1 MKLLLR
7 SLAVLLLFAP
17 LHAQPS
23 ARVTTSLNGEWTFH
37 RDGSKETKS
46 VTLPTHW
53 ETHEGL
59 KFDGI
64 GWYEKTIELPE
75 LKPGRRLLLH
85 FDGVATHATVYW
97 NDKKLGEHLGAW
109 TPFRFDVTEE
119 VKKGKIHTIKVRVDE
134 KVGHNTQGFLPIIA
148 PHFGGIWQ
156 GARLIETNDVAV
168 DDLSL
173 ALTCDIKKNWINL
186 KVPVKGDVSAIKSI
200 TLQWK
205 SKSPENSLIQKY
217 AEVKTDA
224 NSHRYYFFQ
233 ADLKMVKNDLKDAA
247 IVIKDGQ
254 LLMDHLLLSAS
265 EMKDWS
271 PHSPNG
277 YELSLELN
285 GENGILETI
294 ITRLAHRTIETQ
306 GDQFLLN
313 GQPLSIRG
321 VLNWGYYPPSLAPT
335 PTEDQ
340 WRADLKLIKSWGFNL
355 MKCCLWVPPKRLLE
369 IADEEG
375 VLIWLE
381 YPTWHPKLTP
391 QYQAELMQEYKEFH
405 ELDRNHPS
413 VILRSLTCE
422 TGPGAD
428 IKVIQALYD
437 QCKKMSG
444 GLVVDD
450 SSWIEWNR
458 VFDFYDDHP
467 YGNNHTWV
475 ATLDRLKKYIANSKY
490 GVKSLCL
497 GEAIAADTWVP
508 TKPMLDA
515 IAKAKADPKQA
526 WSLDERGYPF
536 WVPGFFDANRKWLER
551 MGRVCGGEVDEDRL
565 HRDSLIYAMLMRKYQ
580 IETYR
585 REVPNGGA
593 VVSVLRHFPLAS
605 MGLID
610 YLGKAVWDNKRLNP
624 WGFQRDTMLL
634 MRTERDRRSYF
645 SGERF
650 RGGFELSNRGP
661 TTLRDLPLQM
671 IFGYTAN
678 DSTDN
683 VRGTAL
689 EETIPSLLP
698 AQSKLM
704 QHEMDL
710 IPVKKPTKLNIDAH
724 DTREPSISKSLIN
737 EWSLWV
743 FPKVP
748 EKSATKV
755 VITSTLNNDVL
766 NQLENGVKVLLQPN
780 NKPGSFPTRSHWF
793 LRGGPFINREHA
805 LFKDDSRFDFN
816 SLSSMMV
823 VLQHFDLASDVIPDI
838 NYLEEIDP
846 ILMLWDNHDI
856 KEVKT
861 HGLVFETRV
870 GKGRLL
876 VSALNHSGD
885 TNAAGKWLLHAFQ
898 KHLESGP
905 PPRNALKPDTIARMR
920 AKLNEKKLDLV
931 TKPWQFQPDGKNEG
945 LKLGWEKT
953 GFDDQAW
960 KPIKIGQHW
969 EGQGYN
975 ALDGWAW
982 YRLSVDIP
990 KDWKDV
996 PMYWNTEGGDDAY
1009 ELYVNGTKVGSGG
1022 DIPNKKTA
1030 FEDRTAH
1037 AIPAGV
1043 LKPGEKNVIAV
1054 RVYDWYGAGGIHR
1067 PMSLSN
1073 VPIGGIDIL
1082 K

>member
-1 MKLLLR
+1 MQRITPL
-7 SLAVLLLFAP
+7 VLMLVTCSANALY
-17 LHAQPS
+17 AQDSP
-23 ARVTTSLNGEWTFH
+23 RNTTNLNGEWTFH
-37 RDGSKETKS
+37 RDGSKETKT

-75 LKPGRRLLLH
+75 LPKGRRLLLH
-85 FDGVATHATVYW
+85 FDAVATHATVYW

-109 TPFRFDVTEE
+109 TPFRFDVTEQ
-119 VKKGKIHTIKVRVDE
+119 VKKGQHTIRVRVDE

-156 GARLIETNDVAV
+156 GVRLIEVSDGYFDDSRIQVESDAKSKMLGINIPYSGKYAIPYEVTVSITASGSIKETTKVRHTGTMYIIPDDITPKKGWV
-168 DDLSL
+168 DYPAETYQGETTQFKIKGIHDPYRRYFRLIVSNKD
-173 ALTCDIKKNWINL
+173 DIKEWRPESPFQYAIT
-186 KVPVKGDVSAIKSI
+186 VSAG
-200 TLQWK
+200 T
-205 SKSPENSLIQKY
+205 SL
-217 AEVKTDA
+217 
-224 NSHRYYFFQ
+224 N
-233 ADLKMVKNDLKDAA
+233 
-247 IVIKDGQ
+247 
-254 LLMDHLLLSAS
+254 
-265 EMKDWS
+265 
-271 PHSPNG
+271 PNG
-277 YELSLELN
+277 SDEVNIKAS
-285 GENGILETI
+285 
-294 ITRLAHRTIETQ
+294 RRTIETK

-335 PTEDQ
+335 PTEEQ
-340 WRADLKLIKSWGFNL
+340 WRSDLKLIKSWGFNL

-391 QYQAELMQEYKEFH
+391 QYQSELMQEYKEFH

-428 IKVIQALYD
+428 LKVIQSLYD
-437 QCKKMSG
+437 QCKKMCG

-475 ATLDRLKKYIANSKY
+475 ATLDRLKKYIATSKY
-490 GVKSLCL
+490 GVKPLCL

-508 TKPMLDA
+508 TKPMLEA

-526 WSLDERGYPF
+526 WSFDERGYPF
-536 WVPGFFDANRKWLER
+536 WVPGFFDANQKWLER
-551 MGRVCGGEVDEDRL
+551 MGKVCGGPVDEIRL
-565 HRDSLIYAMLMRKYQ
+565 HQYSLNYAMRMRDYQ
-580 IETYR
+580 KQTFPKEI
-585 REVPNGGA
+585 PNGGY
-593 VVSVLRHFPLAS
+593 VVSVLRDFPLAS
-605 MGLID
+605 MGMLDYMGRSKWPDDYWKLALSLRKPWCDHPGYVEPPVID
-610 YLGKAVWDNKRLNP
+610 YKSYRKATRLDS
-624 WGFQRDTMLL
+624 QLL
-634 MRTERDRRSYF
+634 DYLEQ
-645 SGERF
+645 
-650 RGGFELSNRGP
+650 GG
-661 TTLRDLPLQM
+661 
-671 IFGYTAN
+671 
-678 DSTDN
+678 N
-683 VRGTAL
+683 VC
-689 EETIPSLLP
+689 LLP
-698 AQSKLM
+698 
-704 QHEMDL
+704 DG
-710 IPVKKPTKLNIDAH
+710 
-724 DTREPSISKSLIN
+724 KS
-737 EWSLWV
+737 
-743 FPKVP
+743 
-748 EKSATKV
+748 
-755 VITSTLNNDVL
+755 
-766 NQLENGVKVLLQPN
+766 
-780 NKPGSFPTRSHWF
+780 GSFPLRSHWF
-793 LRGGPFINREHA
+793 LRGGPFVNYQHPLAKQMEM
-805 LFKDDSRFDFN
+805 DSIACH
-816 SLSSMMV
+816 
-823 VLQHFDLASDVIPDI
+823 QHMIFAGDVIPDVD
-838 NYLEEIDP
+838 YLEEIDP

-861 HGLVFETRV
+861 HGLLFETRV

-876 VSALNHSGD
+876 VTALNHFKKLPTDKS
-885 TNAAGKWLLHAFQ
+885 NEHAIRAHTLNQ
-898 KHLESGP
+898 IIKYTLSNP
-905 PPRNALKPDTIARMR
+905 PPRNALKPETIARMR
-920 AKLNEKKLDLV
+920 AKLNEKKIDLT
-931 TKPWQFQPDGKNEG
+931 TKSWQFMPDGKNEG
-945 LKLGWEKT
+945 LKLGWEKQ
-953 GFDDQAW
+953 GFDDTAW

-982 YRLSVDIP
+982 YRLNVDVP
-990 KDWKDV
+990 KDWAAPHPQPLSPEGRGEKW
-996 PMYWNTEGGDDAY
+996 YLNTEGIDDAY
-1009 ELYVNGTKVGSGG
+1009 EIYVNGTKIGSGG

-1037 AIPAGV
+1037 SIPENV

-1067 PMSLSN
+1067 PMSLGN

>member
-1 MKLLLR
+1 MKQLL
-7 SLAVLLLFAP
+7 SALAILLLFAP

-23 ARVTTSLNGEWTFH
+23 PRVTTSLNGEWTFH
-37 RDGSKETKS
+37 RDGSKETKT

-64 GWYEKTIELPE
+64 GWYEKTIELPD

-85 FDGVATHATVYW
+85 FDAVATHATVYW

-109 TPFRFDVTEE
+109 TPFRFDVTEHLSPSPSRGE
-119 VKKGKIHTIKVRVDE
+119 GLGVRGSDSKRKHTIKIRVDE

-156 GARLIETNDVAV
+156 GIRLIEVPETYIND
-168 DDLSL
+168 L
-173 ALTCDIKKNWINL
+173 DIKVSYDNAKQVILAEVSVLGTNAAEGSDLRATVNIS
-186 KVPVKGDVSAIKSI
+186 KGDSGSVLTRPMQTVSSSN
-200 TLQWK
+200 THSFQTFW
-205 SKSPENSLIQKY
+205 NS
-217 AEVKTDA
+217 
-224 NSHRYYFFQ
+224 
-233 ADLKMVKNDLKDAA
+233 NDEL
-247 IVIKDGQ
+247 
-254 LLMDHLLLSAS
+254 
-265 EMKDWS
+265 WS
-271 PHSPNG
+271 PSAPRMHGIVFTLKHDKVACDFSP
-277 YELSLELN
+277 
-285 GENGILETI
+285 
-294 ITRLAHRTIETQ
+294 RTITTK

-321 VLNWGYYPPSLAPT
+321 VLNWGYYPPSLAPA
-335 PTEDQ
+335 PTEEQ

-391 QYQAELMQEYKEFH
+391 QYRAELMQEYKEFH

-475 ATLDRLKKYIANSKY
+475 ATLDRLKKYIATSKY
-490 GVKSLCL
+490 GVKPLCL

-508 TKPMLDA
+508 TKPMLEA

-551 MGRVCGGEVDEDRL
+551 MGKVCGGEVDEERL
-565 HRDSLIYAMLMRKYQ
+565 RADSLRYASLMRKYQ
-580 IETYR
+580 MSAFR
-585 REVPNGGA
+585 KEVSNGGY
-593 VVSVLRHFPLAS
+593 VVSVIRDFPLAS

-610 YLGKAVWDNKRLNP
+610 YLNQPKWKNADWTWHGEKWREEDAWYA
-624 WGFQRDTMLL
+624 
-634 MRTERDRRSYF
+634 RTSIGSLDLSPSQMAYRS
-645 SGERF
+645 
-650 RGGFELSNRGP
+650 
-661 TTLRDLPLQM
+661 
-671 IFGYTAN
+671 A
-678 DSTDN
+678 
-683 VRGTAL
+683 
-689 EETIPSLLP
+689 
-698 AQSKLM
+698 K
-704 QHEMDL
+704 
-710 IPVKKPTKLNIDAH
+710 KLNAELLDY
-724 DTREPSISKSLIN
+724 
-737 EWSLWV
+737 
-743 FPKVP
+743 
-748 EKSATKV
+748 
-755 VITSTLNNDVL
+755 
-766 NQLENGVKVLLQPN
+766 LEQGGKVLLNPDGSS
-780 NKPGSFPTRSHWF
+780 GSFPQRDQWF
-793 LRGGPFINREHA
+793 LRGAPFVNQHHP
-805 LFKDDSRFDFN
+805 LFKSHPELHAVFIDQ
-816 SLSSMMV
+816 
-823 VLQHFDLASDVIPDI
+823 QHFALAGKVIPDI

-861 HGLVFETRV
+861 HGILFETNV
-870 GKGRLL
+870 GKGRLM
-876 VSALNHSGD
+876 VSSLPLLQWQINHL
-885 TNAAGKWLLHAFQ
+885 TK
-898 KHLESGP
+898 GP
-905 PPRNALKPDTIARMR
+905 PPRNALKPETIARMR

-931 TKPWQFQPDGKNEG
+931 TKSWQFQPDGKNEG
-945 LKLGWEKT
+945 LKLGWEKAS
-953 GFDDQAW
+953 FDDQAW

-982 YRLSVDIP
+982 YRLTVDIP
-990 KDWKDV
+990 KDWSGV
-996 PMYWNTEGGDDAY
+996 PMFFISEGVDDAY
-1009 ELYVNGTKVGSGG
+1009 EIYVNGTKIGNGG

-1030 FEDRTAH
+1030 FEERTAH
-1037 AIPAGV
+1037 AIPAG
-1043 LKPGEKNVIAV
+1043 LLNPGEKNVIAV

-1073 VPIGGIDIL
+1073 VPIGGVDIL

>member
-1 MKLLLR
+1 M
-7 SLAVLLLFAP
+7 AILLLFAP
-17 LHAQPS
+17 LHAQTSPR
-23 ARVTTSLNGEWTFH
+23 ATTSLNGEWTFH
-37 RDGSKETKS
+37 RDGSKETKP

-64 GWYEKTIELPE
+64 GWYEKTIELPD

-85 FDGVATHATVYW
+85 FDAVATHATVYW

-109 TPFRFDVTEE
+109 TPFRFDVTNQLSPSPSRGE
-119 VKKGKIHTIKVRVDE
+119 VRVSDSKRKHTIKVRVDE

-156 GARLIETNDVAV
+156 GVRLIEVPETYF
-168 DDLSL
+168 DDLQFKVYGKDTGWFSFSIPIRGKL
-173 ALTCDIKKNWINL
+173 PDPKNIDLVIDEVLEGKRKRFVEWNGGDT
-186 KVPVKGDVSAIKSI
+186 KFGFKGDIFEGAVGWPIDETNLWQPQRPNVQECKFIIKD
-200 TLQWK
+200 
-205 SKSPENSLIQKY
+205 SKSG
-217 AEVKTDA
+217 
-224 NSHRYYFFQ
+224 R
-233 ADLKMVKNDLKDAA
+233 
-247 IVIKDGQ
+247 
-254 LLMDHLLLSAS
+254 
-265 EMKDWS
+265 
-271 PHSPNG
+271 
-277 YELSLELN
+277 
-285 GENGILETI
+285 I
-294 ITRLAHRTIETQ
+294 IDQVSSTFGFRTIETK
-306 GDQFLLN
+306 GDKFLLN

-321 VLNWGYYPPSLAPT
+321 VLNWGYYPPSLAPA
-335 PTEDQ
+335 PTEEQ

-490 GVKSLCL
+490 GVKPLCL

-508 TKPMLDA
+508 TKPMLEA

-526 WSLDERGYPF
+526 WSLDERDYPF
-536 WVPGFFDANRKWLER
+536 WVPGFFDANQKWLER
-551 MGRVCGGEVDEDRL
+551 MGKVCGGRVNESML
-565 HRDSLIYAMLMRKYQ
+565 YNDSNTYAHSMRKYQ
-580 IETYR
+580 LETYR
-585 REVPNGGA
+585 REMPHAGA

-610 YLGKAVWDNKRLNP
+610 YLGNPIGKTKRIDH
-624 WGFQRDTMLL
+624 WGFNKGSMLL
-634 MRTERDRRSYF
+634 LQTERDRRSYS
-645 SGERF
+645 SGEQYKADF
-650 RGGFELSNRGP
+650 HLSNQGSTSFDDLRYRVSFAFAPIDP
-661 TTLRDLPLQM
+661 TDI
-671 IFGYTAN
+671 IFGAMLQRSIKKWLPGETR
-678 DSTDN
+678 TDHHAFRMMS
-683 VRGTAL
+683 V
-689 EETIPSLLP
+689 E
-698 AQSKLM
+698 
-704 QHEMDL
+704 
-710 IPVKKPTKLNIDAH
+710 KPTRVTVDADHIPKQLLDENKKLLERAK
-724 DTREPSISKSLIN
+724 PLIEN
-737 EWSLWV
+737 QWHLWV
-743 FPKVP
+743 FPEV
-748 EKSATKV
+748 SAPPAQILT
-755 VITSTLNNDVL
+755 TSTLDDHVL
-766 NQLENGVKVLLQPN
+766 NQLENGAKVLLQPN
-780 NKPGSFPTRSHWF
+780 NKRGSFPTRSHWF
-793 LRGGPFINREHA
+793 LRGGPFINRQHA
-805 LFKDDSRFDFN
+805 FFKEESRFDN
-816 SLSSMMV
+816 STISAMMV
-823 VLQHFDLASDVIPDI
+823 ELQHFDLASDVIPDI

-898 KHLESGP
+898 KHLDSGP
-905 PPRNALKPDTIARMR
+905 PPRNALKPETIARMR
-920 AKLNEKKLDLV
+920 AKLNEKKFDLV
-931 TKPWQFQPDGKNEG
+931 TKSWQFQPDAKNEG
-945 LKLGWEKT
+945 LKLGWEKP

-969 EGQGYN
+969 EGQGHN

-982 YRLSVDIP
+982 YRLTVDVP

-996 PMYWNTEGGDDAY
+996 PMYWNTEGVDDAY
-1009 ELYVNGTKVGSGG
+1009 ELYVNGTRIGSGG

-1037 AIPAGV
+1037 AIPAGL

-1073 VPIGGIDIL
+1073 VPIGGVDIL